1 MAAMAVPRLQFRLS
15 TLIWITLAVA
25 GFFGGMATER
35 WLQSKRIPP
44 VDLLPLPPCHPGCF
58 PAGTLINVPIESK
71 PIERIREGD
80 MVTTVGTDGI
90 VSEAEVAAVF
100 VTRNRLLD
108 VQTDAGNLV
117 TTQTQPLALVGGGL
131 RAAGE
136 LKAGDR
142 IFRWNGIERQVV
154 TVRTV
159 SATGR
164 EESVFN
170 LILVE
175 PGIFVAN
182 GFLARS
188 KPPAPSSLTT
198 AEEVAPEAPPTD
210 TME

>member
-1 MAAMAVPRLQFRLS
+1 MASPCLHFRLS

-35 WLQSKRIPP
+35 WFQRQRPPP
-44 VDLLPLPPCHPGCF
+44 VIPLEPCHPGCF
-58 PAGTLINVPIESK
+58 PAGTTIMVPNGSK
-71 PIERIREGD
+71 PIDRVNEGD
-80 MVTTVGTDGI
+80 RVTTVGTDGI
-90 VSEAEVAAVF
+90 GSEAEVAAVF
-100 VTRNRLLD
+100 VTRNRLLE
-108 VQTDAGNLV
+108 VHTDAGNLV

-142 IFRWNGIERQVV
+142 IFRWNSSERQTV

-164 EESVFN
+164 EENVFN

-188 KPPAPSSLTT
+188 KPPAPSARPP
-198 AEEVAPEAPPTD
+198 AEDIIPEATS
-210 TME
+210 TGAME